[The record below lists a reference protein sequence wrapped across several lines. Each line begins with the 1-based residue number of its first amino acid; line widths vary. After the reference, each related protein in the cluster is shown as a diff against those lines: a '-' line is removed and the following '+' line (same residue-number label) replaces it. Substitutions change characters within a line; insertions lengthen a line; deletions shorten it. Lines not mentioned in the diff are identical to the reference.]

1 MTEQELSNAMRMHG
15 DMVYRLALCRLQSV
29 PDAEDVYQDVF
40 LRYYGQQTTG
50 WDGEHIK
57 AWLIRCTL
65 NRCADIGRSR
75 SRILSLEDVPE
86 LAANPDPAAAEPWDA
101 VARLPEDFRTPIHL
115 YYGEGIPTGEI
126 AALLHIPAATVRSRM
141 HRARMQ
147 LKHLLGGSDDEEQ
160 LLEAD
165 PDHPRTR
172 WAE

>member
-75 SRILSLEDVPE
+75 SRILSLEEVPE
-86 LAANPDPAAAEPWDA
+86 LAANPDPAAAERRGPPA
-101 VARLPEDFRTPIHL
+101 GRLPHANTP
-115 YYGEGIPTGEI
+115 
-126 AALLHIPAATVRSRM
+126 LLWRGHS
-141 HRARMQ
+141 HR
-147 LKHLLGGSDDEEQ
+147 
-160 LLEAD
+160 
-165 PDHPRTR
+165 
-172 WAE
+172 